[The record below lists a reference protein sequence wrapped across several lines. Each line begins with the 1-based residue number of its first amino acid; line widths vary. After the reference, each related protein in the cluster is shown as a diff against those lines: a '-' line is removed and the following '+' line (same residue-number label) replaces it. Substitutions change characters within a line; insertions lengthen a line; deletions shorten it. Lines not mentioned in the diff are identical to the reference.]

1 MSMICAC
8 TARCFMVLMILAG
21 MILYVV
27 MWKIERDHGYT
38 GCHKDSAL

>member
-1 MSMICAC
+1 MFVRQDVHGFDDS
-8 TARCFMVLMILAG
+8 LAG
-21 MILYVV
+21 VILYVV